1 MIFKKKNESM
11 SVDKVYVDNIMNNM
25 EDVYKNKSSDEYKC
39 KGDITKSPNYDNIDY
54 DIAQL
59 SSIKGFPSND
69 VKILKTTFN
78 TLHRPIFHK
87 MVVSYLEKPDEKNI
101 IFTTAFTVG
110 YRMLV
115 GELSRVLSSTEATDH
130 GLVYKP
136 DKVHRRSDLIPFL
149 NKYNDDLDKK
159 LDEAVK
165 RARIEIRKTVQE
177 SATLEAIGAGAG
189 AVVGVIESV
198 FGFINNIFKSAAS
211 LNPISLISAVLSR
224 SYDKKVEKYD
234 KICKEYEAAQ
244 KAYEEYKKIPVTQR
258 KQRIEHK
265 YTKMIEKYNIKMG
278 NLKAQIDHYD
288 LRAMNDAK
296 DAGNKKTG
304 ASKAPEKK
312 EDDKLPKSSS
322 TVDTTNSKDDNKDDD
337 DMDF

>member
-11 SVDKVYVDNIMNNM
+11 SVDKVYVDNILSEL
-25 EDVYKNKSSDEYKC
+25 EDIYNNKSSDEYKC
-39 KGDITKSPNYDNIDY
+39 KGDITKSPNYENIDY
-54 DIAQL
+54 NIAKL
-59 SSIKGFPSND
+59 SSIKGFPEKD
-69 VKILKTTFN
+69 ITVLKTTFN

-110 YRMLV
+110 YRLLV
-115 GELSRVLSSTEATDH
+115 GELSRIVASTEATDH

-136 DKVHRRSDLIPFL
+136 GKVEKSDMVSFMK
-149 NKYNDDLDKK
+149 KYNSDLDKK
-159 LDEAVK
+159 LDDAIK
-165 RARIEIRKTVQE
+165 RAHIELKKTVQE

-198 FGFINNIFKSAAS
+198 FGFISNIFKSAAS

-224 SYDKKVEKYD
+224 SYDKKVEKYE

-296 DAGNKKTG
+296 DVGNKKPGTT
-304 ASKAPEKK
+304 KAPEKK
-312 EDDKLPKSSS
+312 EDNKLPKSSS
-322 TVDTTNSKDDNKDDD
+322 TVDTTNSKDDGKDDD

>member
-11 SVDKVYVDNIMNNM
+11 SVDKVYVDNILSEL
-25 EDVYKNKSSDEYKC
+25 EDIYNNKSSDEYKC

-54 DIAQL
+54 NIAKL
-59 SSIKGFPSND
+59 SSIKGFPEKD
-69 VKILKTTFN
+69 ITVLKTTFN

-110 YRMLV
+110 YRLLV
-115 GELSRVLSSTEATDH
+115 GELSRIVASTEATDH

-136 DKVHRRSDLIPFL
+136 GKVERSDMVSFMK
-149 NKYNDDLDKK
+149 KYNSDLDKK
-159 LDEAVK
+159 LDDAIK
-165 RARIEIRKTVQE
+165 RAHIELKKTVQE

-198 FGFINNIFKSAAS
+198 FGFISNIFKSAAS

-224 SYDKKVEKYD
+224 SYDKKVEKYE

-244 KAYEEYKKIPVTQR
+244 KAYDEYKKIPVTQR

-312 EDDKLPKSSS
+312 EDNKLPKSSS
-322 TVDTTNSKDDNKDDD
+322 TVDTTNSKDDGKDDD

>member
-11 SVDKVYVDNIMNNM
+11 SVDKVYVDNILSEL
-25 EDVYKNKSSDEYKC
+25 EDIYNNKSSDEYKC
-39 KGDITKSPNYDNIDY
+39 KGEITKSPNYDNIDY
-54 DIAQL
+54 NIAKL
-59 SSIKGFPSND
+59 SSIKGFPEKD
-69 VKILKTTFN
+69 ITVLKTTFN

-110 YRMLV
+110 YRLLV
-115 GELSRVLSSTEATDH
+115 GELSRIIASTEATDH

-136 DKVHRRSDLIPFL
+136 GKVEKSNMVSFMKIY
-149 NKYNDDLDKK
+149 NKDLDKK
-159 LDEAVK
+159 LDDAIK
-165 RARIEIRKTVQE
+165 RAHIELKKTIQE

-224 SYDKKVEKYD
+224 SYDKKVEKYE

-244 KAYEEYKKIPVTQR
+244 KAYDEYKKIPVAQR

-296 DAGNKKTG
+296 DAGNKKAG

-312 EDDKLPKSSS
+312 GDDKLPKSSS
-322 TVDTTNSKDDNKDDD
+322 TVDTTNSKDDDKDDD

>member
-11 SVDKVYVDNIMNNM
+11 SVDKVYVDNILSEL
-25 EDVYKNKSSDEYKC
+25 EDIYNNKSSDEYKC
-39 KGDITKSPNYDNIDY
+39 KGDITKSPNYENIDY
-54 DIAQL
+54 NIAKL
-59 SSIKGFPSND
+59 SSIKGFPEKD
-69 VKILKTTFN
+69 ITVLKTTFN

-110 YRMLV
+110 YRLLV
-115 GELSRVLSSTEATDH
+115 GELSRIVASTEATDH

-136 DKVHRRSDLIPFL
+136 GKVERSDMVSFMK
-149 NKYNDDLDKK
+149 KYNSDLDKK
-159 LDEAVK
+159 LDDAIK
-165 RARIEIRKTVQE
+165 RAHIELKKTVQE

-224 SYDKKVEKYD
+224 SYDKKVEKYE

-244 KAYEEYKKIPVTQR
+244 KAYDEYKKIPVTQR

-304 ASKAPEKK
+304 TSKAPEKK
-312 EDDKLPKSSS
+312 EDNKLPKSSS
-322 TVDTTNSKDDNKDDD
+322 TVDTTNSKDDGKDDD

>member
-1 MIFKKKNESM
+1 
-11 SVDKVYVDNIMNNM
+11 
-25 EDVYKNKSSDEYKC
+25 
-39 KGDITKSPNYDNIDY
+39 
-54 DIAQL
+54 
-59 SSIKGFPSND
+59 
-69 VKILKTTFN
+69 
-78 TLHRPIFHK
+78 
-87 MVVSYLEKPDEKNI
+87 MVSFMK
-101 IFTTAFTVG
+101 
-110 YRMLV
+110 
-115 GELSRVLSSTEATDH
+115 
-130 GLVYKP
+130 
-136 DKVHRRSDLIPFL
+136 
-149 NKYNDDLDKK
+149 KYNSDLDKK
-159 LDEAVK
+159 LDDAIK
-165 RARIEIRKTVQE
+165 RAHIELKKTVQE

-198 FGFINNIFKSAAS
+198 FGFISNIFKSAAS

-224 SYDKKVEKYD
+224 SYDKKVEKYE

-244 KAYEEYKKIPVTQR
+244 KAYDEYKKIPVTQR

-312 EDDKLPKSSS
+312 EDNKLPKSSS
-322 TVDTTNSKDDNKDDD
+322 TVDTTNSKDDGKDDD

>member
-11 SVDKVYVDNIMNNM
+11 SVDKVYVDNILSEL
-25 EDVYKNKSSDEYKC
+25 EDIYNNKSSDEYKC

-54 DIAQL
+54 NIAKL
-59 SSIKGFPSND
+59 SSIKGFPEKD
-69 VKILKTTFN
+69 ITVLKTTFN

-110 YRMLV
+110 YRLLV
-115 GELSRVLSSTEATDH
+115 GELSRIVASTEATDH

-136 DKVHRRSDLIPFL
+136 GKVERSDMVSFMK
-149 NKYNDDLDKK
+149 KYNSDLDKK
-159 LDEAVK
+159 LDDAIK
-165 RARIEIRKTVQE
+165 RAHIELKKTVQE

-198 FGFINNIFKSAAS
+198 FGFISNIFKSAAS

-224 SYDKKVEKYD
+224 SYDKKVEKYE
-234 KICKEYEAAQ
+234 KVCKEYEAAQ
-244 KAYEEYKKIPVTQR
+244 KAYDEYKKIPVTQR

-312 EDDKLPKSSS
+312 EDNKLPKSSS
-322 TVDTTNSKDDNKDDD
+322 TVDTTNSKDDGKDDD

>member
-11 SVDKVYVDNIMNNM
+11 SVDKVYVDNILGDL
-25 EDVYKNKSSDEYKC
+25 EDIYNNKSSDEYKC

-54 DIAQL
+54 NIAKL
-59 SSIKGFPSND
+59 SSIKGFPEKD
-69 VKILKTTFN
+69 ITVLKTTFN

-110 YRMLV
+110 YRLLV
-115 GELSRVLSSTEATDH
+115 GELSRIISSTEATDQ

-136 DKVHRRSDLIPFL
+136 GKVERSDMVSFMK
-149 NKYNDDLDKK
+149 KYNSDLDKK
-159 LDEAVK
+159 LDDAIK
-165 RARIEIRKTVQE
+165 RAHIELKKTVQE

-198 FGFINNIFKSAAS
+198 FGFISNIFKSAAS

-224 SYDKKVEKYD
+224 SYDKKVEKYE

-244 KAYEEYKKIPVTQR
+244 KAYDEYKKIPVAQR

-296 DAGNKKTG
+296 DVGNKKTG

-312 EDDKLPKSSS
+312 EDNKLPKSSS
-322 TVDTTNSKDDNKDDD
+322 TVDTTNSKDDGKDDD